1 MVGAPNSSNSRRLVE
16 VARRAGAARA
26 ALVQRAGDIDWTYA
40 GDVRTVGLSAGASA
54 PEVLVDEI
62 VAAFRDRFDVTV
74 ELAETVREDEHFPVH
89 RELRDVA
96 LTDADMAFVN
106 GTN

>member
-1 MVGAPNSSNSRRLVE
+1 M
-16 VARRAGAARA
+16 
-26 ALVQRAGDIDWTYA
+26 
-40 GDVRTVGLSAGASA
+40 
-54 PEVLVDEI
+54 LVDEI
-62 VAAFRDRFDVTV
+62 VDAFRDRFDVTV
-74 ELAETVREDEHFPVH
+74 ELAETVREDEHFPVN